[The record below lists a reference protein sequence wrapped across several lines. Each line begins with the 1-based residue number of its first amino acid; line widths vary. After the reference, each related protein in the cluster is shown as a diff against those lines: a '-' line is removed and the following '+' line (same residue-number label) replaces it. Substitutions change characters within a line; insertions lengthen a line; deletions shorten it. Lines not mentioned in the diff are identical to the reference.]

1 MERPP
6 QRQWDPVAPSLLWA
20 HELRR
25 EHVHLAD
32 QLDNTRT
39 DLTSTTNTVTDLAK
53 KIDDVSRQIQEVQ
66 TRCEQADQLRKV
78 ETNELEDCIQ
88 RVTGRFEALETEH
101 AQLKRRVELFEK
113 EYSDRVDDWT
123 RRFGDIERR
132 LPSTL
137 QVPVARRGSEV
148 LAPDSMPV
156 DQSAPMPLSIG
167 PTRGLSDTTWGSS
180 CSLDGRLGSVPQ
192 HEEPCLR
199 DSTQRAMMKQ
209 KGMGLIEYLDMAEDI
224 GGFNEGKASL
234 EGFVCGL
241 NDSNTRALVVRR
253 LDASRWSWSCLRAI
267 VRELAGVEGQAHTD
281 RNGVDP
287 NHGDRGRELAQ
298 KKSKRKRMRRSIPIV
313 PADEDD
319 LRALGWHNARR

>member
-1 MERPP
+1 MERPS

-32 QLDNTRT
+32 QLGNTRT

-66 TRCEQADQLRKV
+66 TRCEQADQLRKIV
-78 ETNELEDCIQ
+78 TNELEDRIQ

-137 QVPVARRGSEV
+137 QVGA
-148 LAPDSMPV
+148 D
-156 DQSAPMPLSIG
+156 
-167 PTRGLSDTTWGSS
+167 
-180 CSLDGRLGSVPQ
+180 
-192 HEEPCLR
+192 
-199 DSTQRAMMKQ
+199 
-209 KGMGLIEYLDMAEDI
+209 
-224 GGFNEGKASL
+224 
-234 EGFVCGL
+234 
-241 NDSNTRALVVRR
+241 ALVHRSYAWFIGYY
-253 LDASRWSWSCLRAI
+253 LGI
-267 VRELAGVEGQAHTD
+267 VEFA
-281 RNGVDP
+281 
-287 NHGDRGRELAQ
+287 
-298 KKSKRKRMRRSIPIV
+298 
-313 PADEDD
+313 
-319 LRALGWHNARR
+319 